1 MLFRSH
7 SWRAN
12 WQIRRQIQ
20 RPSACRCSFPKDHG
34 RQVVVSRRPDTTRPA
49 PARTRTKLAR
59 PGHARLNCTR
69 TRRPFTVTTAAT
81 FKRRGNRWP
90 ACGTNPDPESTG
102 RSSSTPPS
110 LAKSPAEK
118 SATTWRAPTSAKSTG
133 GACQS
138 GGAVAAG
145 RGCKRP
151 LFTAYSTNFPP
162 RRSTAYGFSGLAPV
176 LPGKRERWDG
186 FPAKHEVKVRLH
198 LTE

>member
-1 MLFRSH
+1 METGGLKFGVGRPQGSNALPEGKLAD
-7 SWRAN
+7 SPAN
-12 WQIRRQIQ
+12 PATLRLQMQFSKGL
-20 RPSACRCSFPKDHG
+20 RPTGCGQP
-34 RQVVVSRRPDTTRPA
+34 PA
-49 PARTRTKLAR
+49 GHHKARTRTKLAR

-102 RSSSTPPS
+102 RSSTPPS

-151 LFTAYSTNFPP
+151 LCTAYSTNFPP
-162 RRSTAYGFSGLAPV
+162 RRSTAYGF
-176 LPGKRERWDG
+176 PG
-186 FPAKHEVKVRLH
+186 
-198 LTE
+198 

>member
-1 MLFRSH
+1 MLFRSGDPKARMR
-7 SWRAN
+7 SRKAN

-20 RPSACRCSFPKDHG
+20 RPSACRCSFPKDRG
-34 RQVVVSRRPDTTRPA
+34 RQVGVSPRPDTTRPA
-49 PARTRTKLAR
+49 PARTKLAR
-59 PGHARLNCTR
+59 PGHARHNCTR

-90 ACGTNPDPESTG
+90 ACGTNPGPESTG

-138 GGAVAAG
+138 GGGVAAG

-151 LFTAYSTNFPP
+151 LCTAYSTNFPP
-162 RRSTAYGFSGLAPV
+162 RRSTAYGF
-176 LPGKRERWDG
+176 PG
-186 FPAKHEVKVRLH
+186 
-198 LTE
+198 